1 MYTKKTKLENLLPTV
16 VNFLNKK
23 YIRFVFYLVLLF
35 FVVFAIFQLFSI
47 NKESENDFYY
57 YLFSSIIQGFLA
69 LIGVLGASFIYKLQL
84 IENNLMSVRDLSVT
98 WIRQSINSSY
108 DEVSWTVVKMEI
120 DSRLKKDVNNLRLKD
135 LAHRFSEYSEQ
146 LNLFRIDMMLF
157 FKASLFNIGFAIL
170 SLPISTS
177 LVDNNEYTIPSILA
191 VLSIIFSLY
200 LLYISFKTIK
210 GVVSDIK
217 RK

>member
-23 YIRFVFYLVLLF
+23 YIRFIFYLAFLF

-47 NKESENDFYY
+47 SKEAENDFYY

-84 IENNLMSVRDLSVT
+84 IENNLINVRDLSVT
-98 WIRQSINSSY
+98 WIRQSVNSSY
-108 DEVSWTVVKMEI
+108 DEVSWAVVKMEI
-120 DSRLKKDVNNLRLKD
+120 DSRLKENNEDLRLKD
-135 LAHRFSEYSEQ
+135 LSHRFSEYSEQ
-146 LNLFRIDMMLF
+146 LNLFRSDMTLF

-177 LVDNNEYTIPSILA
+177 LVDNNEYTTPSILA
-191 VLSIIFSLY
+191 VISIIFSLY
-200 LLYISFKTIK
+200 LLYISFKVIE